1 MANQS
6 TPILEQQASRREV
19 MKKAAYV
26 TPAILT
32 LAAMPAFA
40 GTVPEGKKTSPRKTN
55 RRATKIKIRLDVV
68 DLVFRLLPA

>member
-1 MANQS
+1 MSDQS

-19 MKKAAYV
+19 IKKAAYL

-40 GTVPEGKKTSPRKTN
+40 AKGSGAPGARRK
-55 RRATKIKIRLDVV
+55 ADLYKIDKEKNDDER
-68 DLVFRLLPA
+68 

>member
-32 LAAMPAFA
+32 LAAIPAFA
-40 GTVPEGKKTSPRKTN
+40 ANGSGGKEDKPKED
-55 RRATKIKIRLDVV
+55 KPKKDK
-68 DLVFRLLPA
+68 

>member
-6 TPILEQQASRREV
+6 TPILEKQASRREV

-40 GTVPEGKKTSPRKTN
+40 AKGSGGKEDKPK
-55 RRATKIKIRLDVV
+55 KDK
-68 DLVFRLLPA
+68 

>member
-1 MANQS
+1 MAHQS

-40 GTVPEGKKTSPRKTN
+40 ANGSGGKEDKPK
-55 RRATKIKIRLDVV
+55 KDK
-68 DLVFRLLPA
+68 

>member
-6 TPILEQQASRREV
+6 TPILEKQASRREV

-40 GTVPEGKKTSPRKTN
+40 AKGSGGKEDRPKRNKE
-55 RRATKIKIRLDVV
+55 RGDKDKD
-68 DLVFRLLPA
+68 

>member
-6 TPILEQQASRREV
+6 TPILEKQASRREV

-40 GTVPEGKKTSPRKTN
+40 AKGSGGREDKLRNDKPKKEK
-55 RRATKIKIRLDVV
+55 
-68 DLVFRLLPA
+68 